1 MGHEMK
7 RLRKWIWI
15 PIVIVVLVAGV
26 FGDAYYQQRQY
37 QATLGAL
44 QTQALALG
52 TITASVSATGTL
64 AAVRTADLSF
74 AANSCAS
81 AKSHCAVT
89 SSGVSVVGTSGLV
102 GQVDV
107 KLGQAVKQGQ
117 VLAALDPASLPSDV
131 NLAKQDLVSAQQALA
146 NAQSSQ
152 TAQAN
157 AELALANAQKAYN
170 SALTTYTDEVADPK
184 GALDAATSGLQTDQS
199 YWQYL
204 VDHNPGGVQAQARI
218 KAAYTQVVQ
227 DMQQVQKLQN
237 LYDTTGFSGLVPLT
251 TTPEQVTAEYDLAK
265 SQLADAQATL
275 KNFQNGVNPQTVAA
289 AQAQVAADEATIAE
303 AEITAPFDG
312 TITAL
317 NLQVGDVATPGVV
330 VISMADVSQLHVD
343 IPVSELD
350 ISTIQVG
357 QSATLNFDAFPSKN
371 YQGQVTAVSTKP
383 AISSGSVT
391 YAVRVVV
398 GDADPSLLPG
408 MTAGV
413 TIVTSNLSNVLVVPS
428 RAVRTVNGRQVVY
441 EVQNSRLVPVSV
453 TLGASNDTQ
462 TQVTGGVLRAGAVIV
477 VNPPSTIP
485 SASTGLFGIGRI
497 FGGGAGGGGGPNIRF
512 GGGFGGGG

>member
-1 MGHEMK
+1 MPEDGARRGKGRTGHEMK
-7 RLRKWIWI
+7 RLRRWIWI

-170 SALTTYTDEVADPK
+170 STLTTYTQEVADPK
-184 GALDAATSGLQTDQS
+184 RGALDAAISKLQTDQS
-199 YWQYL
+199 YWQEL
-204 VDHNPGGVQAQARI
+204 VSQNPGGRRA
-218 KAAYTQVVQ
+218 
-227 DMQQVQKLQN
+227 
-237 LYDTTGFSGLVPLT
+237 
-251 TTPEQVTAEYDLAK
+251 
-265 SQLADAQATL
+265 
-275 KNFQNGVNPQTVAA
+275 
-289 AQAQVAADEATIAE
+289 
-303 AEITAPFDG
+303 
-312 TITAL
+312 
-317 NLQVGDVATPGVV
+317 
-330 VISMADVSQLHVD
+330 
-343 IPVSELD
+343 
-350 ISTIQVG
+350 
-357 QSATLNFDAFPSKN
+357 
-371 YQGQVTAVSTKP
+371 QGQIKGPTRKLYRICSRCR
-383 AISSGSVT
+383 SS
-391 YAVRVVV
+391 R
-398 GDADPSLLPG
+398 PC
-408 MTAGV
+408 MTRWAFRDWQ
-413 TIVTSNLSNVLVVPS
+413 S
-428 RAVRTVNGRQVVY
+428 
-441 EVQNSRLVPVSV
+441 
-453 TLGASNDTQ
+453 
-462 TQVTGGVLRAGAVIV
+462 
-477 VNPPSTIP
+477 
-485 SASTGLFGIGRI
+485 
-497 FGGGAGGGGGPNIRF
+497 
-512 GGGFGGGG
+512 

>member
-1 MGHEMK
+1 MK
-7 RLRKWIWI
+7 RLRRWIWI

-74 AANSCAS
+74 
-81 AKSHCAVT
+81 
-89 SSGVSVVGTSGLV
+89 GTTGEV
-102 GQVDV
+102 GQVNV
-107 KLGQAVKQGQ
+107 TLGQAVKQGQ

-146 NAQSSQ
+146 NAQSSM
-152 TAQAN
+152 TAHAN
-157 AELALANAQKAYN
+157 AEVALANAQIAFTSAQMTYN
-170 SALTTYTDEVADPK
+170 SIVVNYAPALLSVAQKDLQA
-184 GALDAATSGLQTDQS
+184 ALSQYRASPTKTNRTLYMQALQN
-199 YWQYL
+199 Y
-204 VDHNPGGVQAQARI
+204 
-218 KAAYTQVVQ
+218 
-227 DMQQVQKLQN
+227 QN
-237 LYDTTGFSGLVPLT
+237 LYAKYVASGKIPENDPSTIAKVTG
-251 TTPEQVTAEYDLAK
+251 QYKLAK
-265 SQLADAQATL
+265 AQLADAQAAL

-441 EVQNSRLVPVSV
+441 EVQNSRLIPVSV
-453 TLGASNDTQ
+453 TLGTSNDTQ

-497 FGGGAGGGGGPNIRF
+497 FGGGGAAGGAGFRA
-512 GGGFGGGG
+512 GGFGGGGGL

>member
-1 MGHEMK
+1 MK
-7 RLRKWIWI
+7 RLRRWIWI
-15 PIVIVVLVAGV
+15 PIVVVVLVAGV

-74 AANSCAS
+74 
-81 AKSHCAVT
+81 
-89 SSGVSVVGTSGLV
+89 GTTGEV
-102 GQVDV
+102 GQVNV
-107 KLGQAVKQGQ
+107 TLGQTVKQGQ

-157 AELALANAQKAYN
+157 AQLALANAQIAFTSAQTNYN
-170 SALTTYTDEVADPK
+170 NYVLNYGPTALNDAQNELQIAQSHYRASATDANRT
-184 GALDAATSGLQTDQS
+184 L
-199 YWQYL
+199 
-204 VDHNPGGVQAQARI
+204 
-218 KAAYTQVVQ
+218 YTQA
-227 DMQQVQKLQN
+227 LQN
-237 LYDTTGFSGLVPLT
+237 YQTLYAQYAGTGTTSAAVDPST
-251 TTPEQVTAEYDLAK
+251 VAQVAAQYNLAK
-265 SQLADAQATL
+265 AQLADAQATL

-441 EVQNSRLVPVSV
+441 EVRNKQLIPVSV